1 MKDTD
6 QLQVKESIIV
16 DHANH
21 AVGTYIDRT
30 LKIIRWNYLQAFK
43 AAGVDITTEQ
53 WVVLDQL
60 SLKSGISLTGLAN
73 RTFKNTATLSRII
86 DLLCQK
92 GLIKRQ
98 RQDQD
103 RRQYE
108 LHLTDSGVTVV
119 KKLRPIVFELRRQ
132 GWKNISQS
140 DYEHFIQIIDQIY
153 SNFEE
158 KSLANSSS

>member
-1 MKDTD
+1 MKPAEEI
-6 QLQVKESIIV
+6 QVNDSIIT
-16 DHANH
+16 DHSNH

-60 SLKSGISLTGLAN
+60 SLKPGISQTGLAN
-73 RTFKNTATLSRII
+73 ETFKNTATLSRII

-98 RQDQD
+98 RQDHD

-108 LHLTDSGVTVV
+108 LFITKSGESIVN
-119 KKLRPIVFELRRQ
+119 KLRPIVFELRRK
-132 GWKNISQS
+132 GWTNISQN
-140 DYEHFIQIIDQIY
+140 DYKHFIRIIDQIY
-153 SNFEE
+153 TNFELE
-158 KSLANSSS
+158 VLSDPS